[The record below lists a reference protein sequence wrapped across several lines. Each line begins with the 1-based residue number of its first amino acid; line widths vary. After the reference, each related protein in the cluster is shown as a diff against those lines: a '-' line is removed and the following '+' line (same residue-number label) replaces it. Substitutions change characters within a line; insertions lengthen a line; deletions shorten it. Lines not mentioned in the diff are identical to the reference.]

1 MANTDVDRSL
11 LLGRLPGLEAAREKL
26 EEEILNIRSVLWPE
40 SHSNARG
47 AQPSAGVKGGG
58 ATKKRTSKKVGL
70 SEAGRKRLSDLMKAR
85 WAAKRGGAK
94 KRTAK
99 KGRLSEAGR
108 KRLSDLMKARWAARG
123 GATKKRMARKRTRAS

>member
-11 LLGRLPGLEAAREKL
+11 LLGRLPGLEAALEKL

-40 SHSNARG
+40 SRSNARG
-47 AQPSAGVKGGG
+47 AQPSAGLTGGG
-58 ATKKRTSKKVGL
+58 ATRKRRAKKGRL

-99 KGRLSEAGR
+99 KRRLSEAGR
-108 KRLSDLMKARWAARG
+108 KRLSDLMKARWAARK
-123 GATKKRMARKRTRAS
+123 GATARRRQG